1 MCAFRSG
8 KFDFVAIATHI
19 RWGDTIE
26 ARMAELEL
34 LSEWIDTRFHSKF
47 VEDHDLLVMG
57 DFNTP
62 NTTDPIF
69 DVLLSHGLKI
79 PKPLVQLTVGD
90 REIAGSNL
98 TFNARYDQILH
109 RPTVP
114 ENRALFTLT
123 TFNHAS

>member
-1 MCAFRSG
+1 
-8 KFDFVAIATHI
+8 
-19 RWGDTIE
+19 
-26 ARMAELEL
+26 MAELEL

-62 NTTDPIF
+62 KTTDPIF

-90 REIAGSNL
+90 RLIEGSNL
-98 TFNARYDQILH
+98 GFDARYDQILH
-109 RPTVP
+109 MPTVP
-114 ENRALFTLT
+114 ENFTNNNGALNFYIDD
-123 TFNHAS
+123 ASIEKLFPRQELPKRILE